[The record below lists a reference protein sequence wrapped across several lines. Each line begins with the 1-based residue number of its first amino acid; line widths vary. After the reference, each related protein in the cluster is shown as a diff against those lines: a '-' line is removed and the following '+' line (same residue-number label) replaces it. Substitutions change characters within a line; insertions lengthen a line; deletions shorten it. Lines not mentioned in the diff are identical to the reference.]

1 MKNIVV
7 FILLTGLVAS
17 GCEGFLDAKPDMSL
31 VVPDQLSEFQAI
43 LDAEPRQM
51 NYAAK
56 IPLLGSDEMVLGTAA
71 FPRLNQE
78 ELCSYRWSGDYY
90 AVNDF
95 GTDWVFLYQAIYYAN
110 VVLEGMKDFDPQN
123 EGERQFASR
132 LEGSAKFYRAWGHF
146 QLMQIY
152 APPFDPEAESQPGI
166 PIRQFADINIS
177 TGISNQREVYEF
189 ILKDLE
195 EAMTQVPVMPDL
207 KTRPS
212 QWAVEALK
220 SRIFLQIQDYENAFE
235 ASSDAL
241 EIGSVLMDFNELPT
255 GGTYKFPRFN
265 TEVIFHANVPSSGFT
280 FYREQWIDPS
290 LYALYE
296 DDDLRKTVLYT
307 LSRTSGRYNLT
318 ARYSGDFFDW
328 GGLAVDEVVLNRAEA
343 GARLGRDDQALEDLN
358 TLLVKR
364 YRTGFTP
371 SNLQGKDL
379 LDKILEERR
388 KELVFRGIRWMDLR
402 RLNQDPEYA
411 KTLTRTIGSETYS
424 LVPGGPGYTIPIP
437 PRELTTNPDLK

>member
-1 MKNIVV
+1 MKNIVKTM
-7 FILLTGLVAS
+7 LLIGLVVS
-17 GCEGFLDAKPDMSL
+17 GCEDFLDAKPDMSL
-31 VVPDQLSEFQAI
+31 VVPDQLTEFQAI

-51 NYAAK
+51 NYSAK
-56 IPLLGSDEMVLGTAA
+56 IPLLGSDEMMLGSAA

-78 ELCSYRWSGDYY
+78 EICSYRWSGDYY

-110 VVLEGMKDFDPQN
+110 VVLEGMRDFDPQN
-123 EGERQFASR
+123 EGERQFAKR

-166 PIRQFADINIS
+166 PIREFADINIS
-177 TGISNQREVYEF
+177 TGLSNQREVIDF

-195 EAMTQVPVMPDL
+195 EAIFQLPLTSDL

-220 SRIFLQIQDYENAFE
+220 SRIYLQIQDYENAFE
-235 ASSDAL
+235 AGSNAL
-241 EIGSVLMDFNELPT
+241 EIGRVLMDFNALPT

-265 TEVIFHANVPSSGFT
+265 PEVIFHANVPSSGFT

-296 DDDLRKTVLYT
+296 SDDLRKTVLFT
-307 LSRTSGRYNLT
+307 LSRIAGRYNFT

-343 GARLGRDDQALEDLN
+343 GARTGRDDQALDDLN
-358 TLLVKR
+358 YLLGNR

-371 SNLQGKDL
+371 MNLLGKDL

-402 RLNQDPEYA
+402 RLNQDPDYSQ
-411 KTLTRTIGSETYS
+411 TLTRTIGSETYS
-424 LVPGGPGYTIPIP
+424 LAPGGTGYTIPIP
-437 PRELTTNPDLK
+437 PRELTTNPNLK